1 MAKRKTYRLKKDVV
15 IPAGTVLR
23 DFSGDMISLGDN
35 WAGRPIRF
43 TIDSYGYFLYGV
55 YEEDEYLSEWI
66 EEVESDEEED
76 EYLSEWIEEV
86 ESDEELDWVLI
97 V

>member
-1 MAKRKTYRLKKDVV
+1 MVKRKTYRLKKDVV
-15 IPAGTVLR
+15 IPADTVLR
-23 DFSGDMISLGDN
+23 DFSGDTISLGSN

-43 TIDSYGYFLYGV
+43 TVDSHGYFLYG
-55 YEEDEYLSEWI
+55 I
-66 EEVESDEEED
+66 EEED